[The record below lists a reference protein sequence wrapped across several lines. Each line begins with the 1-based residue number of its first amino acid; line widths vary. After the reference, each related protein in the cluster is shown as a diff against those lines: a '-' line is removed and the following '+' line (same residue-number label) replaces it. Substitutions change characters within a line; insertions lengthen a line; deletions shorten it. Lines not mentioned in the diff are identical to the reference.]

1 MCACLAAAIS
11 GSSASA
17 PVNRTNC
24 AGTPAIAPWPGVA
37 RCSAPPPWRNSTISS
52 GEPEPGPA
60 TAISA
65 WTASAGSWAISA
77 VSPTDGIG
85 SSGSWWMRTSAGA
98 GTMPNRS
105 SSGLS
110 ARSGSS
116 TAGSPWTA
124 PSMITTLRPRSSSG
138 SSSSG
143 GSCMIRKDV
152 VTWSGASTAHCRPG
166 REHALGLGPV
176 PQHHPRVDLA
186 ERVEA
191 ELERG
196 DDAEVAAATTQRPE
210 QLGVV
215 LRVRAHQ
222 LSLGGHELDRGDA
235 VGLQAVAA
243 CEPAHA
249 AAERVARDADVRAG
263 AVERDQTV
271 RRGGVDDLLPQHAGT
286 DAGDPVDGV
295 DLHAADPARLDQD
308 RAVEAAQR
316 TRVVA
321 GGLGRD
327 AQAVLA
333 GGADDGRHLVLVRGV
348 RDGRGALVD
357 GEIERLA
364 GSVVAV
370 VAGQGDGTAAEVAQ
384 GRSGIDHR
392 HAAHRRGCGLPAAC
406 RDVAE
411 PKAGLSRFRFRA
423 PSRARPAT
431 SRPACAARC
440 PA

>member
-11 GSSASA
+11 GSSASP

-37 RCSAPPPWRNSTISS
+37 RSSAPPPWRNSTISS

-65 WTASAGSWAISA
+65 WTASAGSAEISA
-77 VSPTDGIG
+77 VAPTDGIG

-105 SSGLS
+105 SSGSS

-124 PSMITTLRPRSSSG
+124 PSMITTLRPRRNSG

-143 GSCMIRKDV
+143 GSCMIRKEV
-152 VTWSGASTAHCRPG
+152 VTWSGASTAHAAQAVSTRSAS
-166 REHALGLGPV
+166 RPV
-176 PQHHPRVDLA
+176 PQHHAGVDLA

-191 ELERG
+191 ELERR
-196 DDAEVAAATTQRPE
+196 DDAEVPAAAAQRPE

-222 LSLGGHELDRGDA
+222 LSLGRHELDRRDA

-243 CEPAHA
+243 REPAHA
-249 AAERVARDADVRAG
+249 AAERVAGDADVRAG
-263 AVERDQTV
+263 AVQRDQPV
-271 RRGGVDDLLPQHAGT
+271 RRGGVHDLLPQHAGT

-308 RAVEAAQR
+308 RAVEAAR
-316 TRVVA
+316 A
-321 GGLGRD
+321 GPRCGRWP
-327 AQAVLA
+327 
-333 GGADDGRHLVLVRGV
+333 GARRA
-348 RDGRGALVD
+348 GRGSRAALD
-357 GEIERLA
+357 
-364 GSVVAV
+364 
-370 VAGQGDGTAAEVAQ
+370 D
-384 GRSGIDHR
+384 
-392 HAAHRRGCGLPAAC
+392 RRRP
-406 RDVAE
+406 
-411 PKAGLSRFRFRA
+411 
-423 PSRARPAT
+423 RARPRGRR
-431 SRPACAARC
+431 RPRGAGRRRD
-440 PA
+440 